1 MCRMN
6 IYQRLFTK
14 VQKIYANA
22 HKCMA
27 YIHHAIHPPT
37 YLSLRCPILGTA
49 HIYLPEAYPDMYLE
63 DLKDKWSDRHNA
75 SPRMCRYYAYLPAG
89 G

>member
-27 YIHHAIHPPT
+27 YIHPSLA
-37 YLSLRCPILGTA
+37 LSYPGDSAYIPAGGTS
-49 HIYLPEAYPDMYLE
+49 LLMYLE
-63 DLKDKWSDRHNA
+63 DLKDKWSDRHVMYVHQPIA
-75 SPRMCRYYAYLPAG
+75 YAVSKK
-89 G
+89 